1 MKRKFIVFRKKEGG
15 VEDGGP
21 LPQTEN
27 ETGGAGNAE
36 QSGAN
41 EQADASRGDKLANG
55 SDAPDYYKKAHQEKQ
70 DKATK
75 VPDIV
80 KKQTG
85 QNQ

>member
-1 MKRKFIVFRKKEGG
+1 MKRKFIVFRKKEGV

-41 EQADASRGDKLANG
+41 EQADASRGGTLANG
-55 SDAPDYYKKAHQEKQ
+55 QPAPEYYQKARM
-70 DKATK
+70 DKAKGSNKETA
-75 VPDIV
+75 P
-80 KKQTG
+80 
-85 QNQ
+85 NQANKS